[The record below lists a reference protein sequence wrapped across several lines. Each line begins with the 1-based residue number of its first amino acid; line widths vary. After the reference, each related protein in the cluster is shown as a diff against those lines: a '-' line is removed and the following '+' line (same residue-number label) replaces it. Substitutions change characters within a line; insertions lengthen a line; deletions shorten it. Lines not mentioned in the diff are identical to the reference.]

1 MAGTVLQANEP
12 SDTSST
18 NARAGSERAV
28 GRRRVVVHKERTVRK
43 AAGVVLGVVL
53 ALSGAVFTLQ
63 GLGYLAGSAM
73 TGVTLWAVVGP
84 ILVVVGLL
92 VLARSVRTDGRG

>member
-1 MAGTVLQANEP
+1 
-12 SDTSST
+12 
-18 NARAGSERAV
+18 
-28 GRRRVVVHKERTVRK
+28 VRK

-92 VLARSVRTDGRG
+92 VLARSVRTDGRC